1 MKHEKSPEARSL
13 PDTLKAVAW
22 SFIGLRRKSDFDKDV
37 GNMNPVYV
45 VVAGLLG
52 VAALVATLLAV
63 ARSVAG

>member
-13 PDTLKAVAW
+13 PDTFKAVAW

-52 VAALVATLLAV
+52 AAALVATLLAV
-63 ARSVAG
+63 ARSAVG